1 MLVIK
6 FPIFYTFSQWVIL
19 IYFIAPLE
27 YDFRAFYL
35 VRPRMQT
42 KEIIAYRTEA
52 FFQMGFIK
60 VCI

>member
-6 FPIFYTFSQWVIL
+6 SFLLFYL
-19 IYFIAPLE
+19 YNNLYLIAPLE

-52 FFQMGFIK
+52 FFKMGFIK
-60 VCI
+60 VCTE